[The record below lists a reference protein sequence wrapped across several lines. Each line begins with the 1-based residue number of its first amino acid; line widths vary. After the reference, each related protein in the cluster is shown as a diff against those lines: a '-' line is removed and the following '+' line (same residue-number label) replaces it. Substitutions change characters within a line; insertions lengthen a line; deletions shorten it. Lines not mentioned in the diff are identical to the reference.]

1 MHSGSM
7 PIKKKRIRGKTPSTE
22 ICGPAAVAA
31 ADAAVG
37 ALVGR
42 VIGAAADEAV
52 GAFPNSPK
60 RTLSTTGRGP
70 QPTKRKRGPQ
80 PLKTNEKH

>member
-1 MHSGSM
+1 M
-7 PIKKKRIRGKTPSTE
+7 PSPK

-42 VIGAAADEAV
+42 VIGAAADAAV
-52 GAFPNSPK
+52 GAFPDSPK

-70 QPTKRKRGPQ
+70 QPTKKKNRGPQ
-80 PLKTNEKH
+80 PFKIKKNRLWFTGLKLLSTKAK